1 MGKEVGTGDDGGLLA
16 LASSILYGL
25 VKTHMVCVECVNGE
39 VRIGRVILSE
49 LVVVGTS
56 VTETIGKMVRLWVG
70 VVSPPV

>member
-1 MGKEVGTGDDGGLLA
+1 MGKEVGRGDDGGLLV

-49 LVVVGTS
+49 LVVVGRS